1 MSYTQ
6 DDVTKL
12 RAAIAKGASQ
22 VKIGEEQITF
32 RTLAEMRSLLAE
44 MEASIAASQG
54 ASGSARQIYPQFM
67 ERP

>member
-1 MSYTQ
+1 MSYSQ
-6 DDVTKL
+6 SDVDRL

-22 VKIGEEQITF
+22 LKIGEEQVTF

-44 MEASIAASQG
+44 MEASV
-54 ASGSARQIYPQFM
+54 SGSVNRQHYPQFV

>member
-12 RAAIAKGASQ
+12 RAALAKGASQ
-22 VKIGEEQITF
+22 VRIGEEQITF
-32 RTLAEMRSLLAE
+32 RSLAEMRSLLAE
-44 MEASIAASQG
+44 MEASL
-54 ASGSARQIYPQFM
+54 GSSVESRQVYPQPM